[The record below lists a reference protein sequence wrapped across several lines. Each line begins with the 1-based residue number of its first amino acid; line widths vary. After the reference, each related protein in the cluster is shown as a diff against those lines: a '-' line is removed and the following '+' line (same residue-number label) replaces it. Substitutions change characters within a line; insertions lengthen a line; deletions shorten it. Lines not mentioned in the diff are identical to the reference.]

1 VSLPLTDP
9 DPPPSPTDPG
19 PRMTR
24 EPVDHE
30 IPADALPEGF
40 AENLESHENAPA
52 EPRPAATV
60 VLLRRPPPAAGP
72 PPAGPPA
79 AGGPAARHPAP
90 RGLEVLLLRRARTSR
105 FVPGAFVFPGGRVD
119 RTDTSPSA
127 LAHLPADVL
136 ARLARRLGLDRNEA
150 QAAGYL
156 FAALRETFEETGILS
171 AFRPAS
177 EPEGAASPDE
187 AVLDTLRQALLD
199 DRITMADLLTQL
211 ALDPALDDLAYIAH
225 WVTPE
230 AEPRRYDTRFFA
242 LRVGETRA
250 VRVIPEEISEA
261 RWLAPAH
268 ALELH
273 RTGEL
278 PMIFPTIRTLEEL
291 VPFGDP
297 GEVLA
302 HFRRREIPRIL
313 PRLVRTPTGV
323 GIQVPDSR

>member
-1 VSLPLTDP
+1 
-9 DPPPSPTDPG
+9 
-19 PRMTR
+19 MTR

-40 AENLESHENAPA
+40 AESIGSHESAPA

-60 VLLRRPPPAAGP
+60 VLLRRPPTASGPHAAG
-72 PPAGPPA
+72 
-79 AGGPAARHPAP
+79 HPGP
-90 RGLEVLLLRRARTSR
+90 RGIEVLLLRRARTSR

-119 RTDTSPSA
+119 RTDASPA
-127 LAHLPADVL
+127 TLAHLPAEVRV
-136 ARLARRLGLDRNEA
+136 RLARRLGLDRDEA

-156 FAALRETFEETGILS
+156 FAALRETFEETGILP
-171 AFRPAS
+171 AVRPGSGSEGAS
-177 EPEGAASPDE
+177 EGISGGTSAAGAETGSGTRPPTDEAATPDE

-199 DRITMADLLTQL
+199 DRITLAEVLTQL
-211 ALDPALDDLAYIAH
+211 ALGPALDDLAYIAH

-250 VRVIPEEISEA
+250 VRVIPAEISEA
-261 RWLAPAH
+261 RWLTPAH

-273 RTGEL
+273 RAGDL

-297 GEVLA
+297 GEVLE
-302 HFRRREIPRIL
+302 HFRGRKIPRIL

-323 GIQVPDSR
+323 GIQVPEDR